1 MKIIYFSFP
10 VNAPWAS
17 TTVALRFSSFTM
29 KSQIGC
35 GSSHTTLKYFE
46 RLKLSMK
53 LSIMKE
59 RTASPRKEYSPVLMS
74 NTKHPATVIRM
85 SDTSN
90 AFPIS
95 KLLYFLIIIAMISV
109 PPLDEPILKRMAEP
123 SAGSAIAKQ
132 SSNIVWSVRG
142 WVIGQTRSKTE
153 SATESRILQ

>member
-1 MKIIYFSFP
+1 
-10 VNAPWAS
+10 
-17 TTVALRFSSFTM
+17 
-29 KSQIGC
+29 
-35 GSSHTTLKYFE
+35 
-46 RLKLSMK
+46 
-53 LSIMKE
+53 
-59 RTASPRKEYSPVLMS
+59 MS

-85 SDTSN
+85 SDMSN
-90 AFPIS
+90 ALPIS
-95 KLLYFLIIIAMISV
+95 KLLYFLIIIAIISV